1 MLRGCFFFMRNC
13 FGVKIVSVCFEQLKH
28 GKERDS
34 RIDSSVLFTY
44 RTFERM
50 QGLMQMFG
58 ICTTSFGVRKL
69 AWNVEMYGVPEPPVS
84 IHDACQLGGVRNT
97 KANAKKKKK
106 KSFRV
111 VGWWRWI
118 PIVLVVM
125 TTFSS
130 HESVIC

>member
-1 MLRGCFFFMRNC
+1 MLRGCFFFIRNC
-13 FGVKIVSVCFEQLKH
+13 FGVNIVSFCFEGFTH
-28 GKERDS
+28 GKKRDS

-58 ICTTSFGVRKL
+58 ICTTSFGVCGL
-69 AWNVEMYGVPEPPVS
+69 AWNVEMHGVPEPPVS
-84 IHDACQLGGVRNT
+84 IHHACQLGGVRNMRAT
-97 KANAKKKKK
+97 CKKENVLP
-106 KSFRV
+106 RV

-118 PIVLVVM
+118 PIVLALM

-130 HESVIC
+130 HESVTC